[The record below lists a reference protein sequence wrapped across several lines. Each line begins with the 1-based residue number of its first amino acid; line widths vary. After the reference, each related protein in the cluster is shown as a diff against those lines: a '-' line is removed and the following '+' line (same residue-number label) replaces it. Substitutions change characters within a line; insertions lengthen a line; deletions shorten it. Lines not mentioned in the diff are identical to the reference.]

1 MSNIEHIAHELEDR
15 IMDCWNVTSDIK
27 LTYEEYL
34 DSPESMSEDELSNI
48 LIGIEY
54 LYNRKFQRL
63 WQTFEEVCDH
73 GGIWLDKDLVES
85 ANQHKDLVKVRN
97 VPDRLYN
104 DVAEKRWDFSPDKDD
119 ETEAMGQAR
128 LRKIQDSAAGR
139 KPNKVRDAYL
149 YSSRVKDD
157 EPVNRKAVTQ
167 DEMSRFYNNGP
178 HIGARQNDDGTWD
191 MSAAARM
198 ATDDDVEHTKE
209 YYDTER
215 NKSQSMTQPH
225 KNVYDNAADIQN
237 MTSDGLSNRSM
248 KQKHGRAV
256 QTTSEMMQEELE
268 PLPINTFE

>member
-1 MSNIEHIAHELEDR
+1 MQ
-15 IMDCWNVTSDIK
+15 
-27 LTYEEYL
+27 
-34 DSPESMSEDELSNI
+34 DSAAGRSTDDYD
-48 LIGIEY
+48 GY
-54 LYNRKFQRL
+54 K
-63 WQTFEEVCDH
+63 DH
-73 GGIWLDKDLVES
+73 
-85 ANQHKDLVKVRN
+85 
-97 VPDRLYN
+97 
-104 DVAEKRWDFSPDKDD
+104 
-119 ETEAMGQAR
+119 TEAMEQAR
-128 LRKIQDSAAGR
+128 LRKLGSSAYQRAGAMEQARLRRIQDSAAGR

-149 YSSRVKDD
+149 YSSRVKED

-215 NKSQSMTQPH
+215 NKAPS
-225 KNVYDNAADIQN
+225 IQT

-256 QTTSEMMQEELE
+256 QTVSEMMQEELE